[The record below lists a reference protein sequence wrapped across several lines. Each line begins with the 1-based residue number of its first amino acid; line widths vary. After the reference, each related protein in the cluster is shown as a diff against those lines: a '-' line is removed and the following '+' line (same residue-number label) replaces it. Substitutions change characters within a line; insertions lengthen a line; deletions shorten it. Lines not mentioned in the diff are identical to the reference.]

1 MDDRAVLFSIGV
13 TVTKTLG
20 IRVESIVVCHKN
32 TGDKD
37 RVHLGLTF
45 LHSPDPDPTLQ
56 QERKATAEIGRTMT
70 VCHFLRTGTVSSDLI
85 ILNRFDAKISF
96 RIRSY
101 PQIPHNMHENYLLT
115 RSFEKIVGHIIP
127 EAEVPA
133 VNVRY
138 DVRLGLELAAAH
150 TPQVRNQNAGGSVA
164 SDG

>member
-1 MDDRAVLFSIGV
+1 
-13 TVTKTLG
+13 
-20 IRVESIVVCHKN
+20 
-32 TGDKD
+32 
-37 RVHLGLTF
+37 
-45 LHSPDPDPTLQ
+45 
-56 QERKATAEIGRTMT
+56 MT
-70 VCHFLRTGTVSSDLI
+70 VCHFCTVSSDLI

-96 RIRSY
+96 RIRPY

-150 TPQVRNQNAGGSVA
+150 TPQVRNQDPLPVTDRTGDVEIKIYFGEISLK
-164 SDG
+164 